1 MSSSAARYFPGRFG
15 SRAASPSGGI
25 EDASA
30 SSTEAE
36 RAKAAAR
43 LDWTS
48 DTTTATVDERRAP
61 GGPSDEVLMDCI
73 TKGDKEALA
82 SLFRRYAQMVR
93 GLALSILRDTSEAD
107 DLLQDIFL
115 FIHRKCALFDASKGS
130 ARSWIL
136 RITYHRAIDQRRY
149 LESRHFYKHVDVGGG
164 MELPNPRSNA
174 AENEEALAEV
184 VGKPTIEMLL
194 GTLTEDQRKTLTLHF
209 FEGCAFEEI
218 AGRLGQSVG
227 NIRHHYYRGLDKLRK
242 ELFSRKLAGHQTCGK
257 K

>member
-1 MSSSAARYFPGRFG
+1 MSSSAARYSPTRFG
-15 SRAASPSGGI
+15 SRSPSPAAGI
-25 EDASA
+25 EDALA
-30 SSTEAE
+30 PSTEAE
-36 RAKAAAR
+36 KAEPTMP
-43 LDWTS
+43 LDWSS
-48 DTTTATVDERRAP
+48 DTTTDTVDELGAP
-61 GGPSDEVLMDCI
+61 EGPSDEILMDCI
-73 TKGDKEALA
+73 VKSDKEALA
-82 SLFRRYAQMVR
+82 LLFHRYAQIVR
-93 GLALSILRDTSEAD
+93 GLALRILRDTSEAD

-149 LESRHFYKHVDVGGG
+149 LESRHFYKRVDVGGG
-164 MELPNPRSNA
+164 IELPDPRSDA
-174 AENEEALAEV
+174 AESEEALEV
-184 VGKPTIEMLL
+184 VGKPTIGMLL
-194 GTLTEDQRKTLTLHF
+194 ETLTEDQRKTLTLHF

-242 ELFSRKLAGHQTCGK
+242 ELFSRKLAGHQICGK